1 MKNNDWKERLNIVYS
16 TNSDF
21 KYETTED
28 EKEQETLAPEKQHLR
43 IELDKRKGNLATIIS
58 GFVGTDEDLKD
69 LAKNLKVA
77 CGAGGSSRDNEI
89 LIQGD
94 MRKKIGEF
102 LKKDIKPKLFNYK

>member
-69 LAKNLKVA
+69 LAKSLKVA

-102 LKKDIKPKLFNYK
+102 LNKKGYKTKII

>member
-58 GFVGTDEDLKD
+58 GFIGTDEDLKD
-69 LAKNLKVA
+69 LAKNLKVG

-102 LKKDIKPKLFNYK
+102 LNKKGYKTKII